1 MLENFSTKKKL
12 LSIVGIGLSGIA
24 LTCLMGNYELYAS
37 KESLKSAYENRMI
50 PINNLSTISGL
61 LLNDQVLLKTA
72 LTEYK
77 PGNPGSESEMSV
89 KALKDLEKSI
99 SASDEIWKAFASS
112 KMSSEEKA
120 AANKFAEN
128 YAKLLNGVFKPA
140 MVYIQANNINE
151 AIKVSANANDLVIAA
166 NQDIDSLIK
175 AKFDM
180 ALAEYKETASNFQTN
195 VIISLLIFLAALG
208 MLGYIASNVLGSL
221 KKDLG
226 TDPEE
231 LIRTLN
237 RIAAGEI
244 DFRIQLAHGDH
255 DSALAAAKAIKEKL
269 NLLSLDVDILER
281 ASVNS
286 PNYARIDL
294 NHHQGDYKNL
304 AMKINSILDATAQLS
319 VTSEAAHDAENNE
332 ALKHYVDEVQTI
344 VMAAQNNDLTQRIE
358 VDNKTDEVTILL
370 SNSLNQLLDRIEE
383 IIGNIKDSSETINN
397 ATKEISVGNADLSQ
411 RTEEQ
416 AASLEETA
424 SSMEELAATVKL
436 NAENAKQANLSA
448 ITASEVA
455 QRGGQAIRDVV
466 ATMVDINSSASK
478 IEDIVSVIDGI
489 AFQTNILA
497 LNAAVE
503 AARAG
508 EQGRGFAVVAAEVR
522 NLAQRSAS
530 AAKEIKGLIG
540 ASAKNTAQ
548 GYAQIEK
555 AGETMEEIVA
565 STQRVS
571 DIIAEITAASLE
583 QSSGIDQVNNA
594 VGHMDRATQQNAALV
609 EQAAAAAES
618 LMEQSNMLAQSVSKF
633 TVRGDENRSTRETV
647 KPSYRVESA
656 PQRESKPLMSAQAR
670 IPNDDPDW
678 KLF

>member
-37 KESLKSAYENRMI
+37 KENLKSAYENRMI

-77 PGNPGSESEMSV
+77 PGNSGSESEVSI

-237 RIAAGEI
+237 RIAAGEL

-255 DSALAAAKAIKEKL
+255 DSALAAVKAIKEKL

-286 PNYARIDL
+286 PNSARIDL

-319 VTSEAAHDAENNE
+319 VTSEAEHDAENNE

-633 TVRGDENRSTRETV
+633 TVRGDENRSARETV
-647 KPSYRVESA
+647 KPSYRAESV
-656 PQRESKPLMSAQAR
+656 PQRESKPLMSVQAR